1 MHRSRFSRGAPVRL
15 LGFLFLITG
24 LLALGCSKDASNL
37 ANPSGGT
44 ASLSSRAADGAAIL
58 DQRGD
63 TPPAGVVQVASQGG
77 HAHLDL
83 YPYTGAGFDGTP
95 VDPINLLFVGTACPR
110 TVRAALMK
118 LDGDRHAFGFPDAPP
133 FNQRWG
139 DAFGDVQTAYAEG
152 MGWTGSVIQLAL
164 GDYGPVRVHLR
175 LFRTAGA
182 GDDAWTM
189 GAAHF
194 EVLIPG
200 TADHWVLSWELARQL
215 VVADLLRAGLVV
227 GAPEL
232 SPPITQT
239 PSYRTIPPVI
249 YNGLPPDLRAAIG
262 GPPDDQTSDV
272 PVPNDGKAAV
282 VFLGDIPDMGVPQSQ
297 SFTITYGQ
305 AIPKPICADGPYD
318 YVYVEGPV
326 QFMRTTTIDPEGS
339 YVYEAHASGRLT
351 VTPIDVTTTPPTPVG
366 APFTAIISEDQSGT
380 CGMLVN
386 RVDAR
391 SKRIAAIHGGAERVT
406 ADLKVGM
413 TGEKKYRV
421 FQRCLEPEP

>member
-1 MHRSRFSRGAPVRL
+1 MHRSRVSRGAPVRL
-15 LGFLFLITG
+15 LGLLFLISG
-24 LLALGCSKDASNL
+24 LFTPGCSKDASNL
-37 ANPSGGT
+37 TDPAGGS
-44 ASLSSRAADGAAIL
+44 ASLSSRGLPAPPIV

-77 HAHLDL
+77 HAHIHLF
-83 YPYTGAGFDGTP
+83 PYTGNGFDGTP

-118 LDGDRHAFGFPDAPP
+118 LDGDRSAFGFPNAPP

-139 DAFGDVQTAYAEG
+139 DAFGDVQTAYSEG

-175 LFRTAGA
+175 LFRTAGE
-182 GDDAWTM
+182 GNDVWTM

-200 TADHWVLSWELARQL
+200 TADHWVLSWELARQI

-232 SPPITQT
+232 VGPITQT

-249 YNGLPPDLRAAIG
+249 YNGLPAELRAAIG
-262 GPPDDQTSDV
+262 GPAGDQTSDV
-272 PVPNDGKAAV
+272 PVPNDGKAAML
-282 VFLGDIPDMGVPQSQ
+282 FMGDIPDMGVGQMQ
-297 SFTITYGQ
+297 SFTMNYAQ
-305 AIPKPICADGPYD
+305 AIPKPICSDGPYD
-318 YVYVEGPV
+318 YVYIEGPV
-326 QFMRTTTIDPEGS
+326 QFTRTTTIDPAGS
-339 YVYEAHASGRLT
+339 YVYEAHASGQLT

-366 APFTAIISEDQSGT
+366 VPYTAIISEDQSGI
-380 CGMLVN
+380 CGTLENTVT
-386 RVDAR
+386 AR
-391 SKRIAAIHGGAERVT
+391 SRRIAEMHGGAERVT
-406 ADLKVGM
+406 VDLKVGM
-413 TGEKKYRV
+413 TGAKKYRIS
-421 FQRCLEPEP
+421 QRCLEPAP